1 MKLGNMKASEAL
13 EVHLQLLV
21 PAEPDAVWAYL
32 RPMKARAKN
41 FVEKLRTW
49 AASVEWEADDPR
61 PRPKRPSVR
70 RAMLDLR
77 TSYLD
82 TLEAYEEACGFN
94 PKFPHDIYTKKQIAK
109 ATTLATASDSMHYE
123 ENNRLI
129 LAAVSAMPFRKS
141 AGRTDIRTGGVYPG
155 TATKALVYW
164 CLKENV

>member
-1 MKLGNMKASEAL
+1 MKLNDMKASEAL

-21 PAEPDAVWAYL
+21 PTEPDVVWFYL
-32 RPMKARAKN
+32 RPLKARTKN
-41 FVEKLRTW
+41 FVEKLRAW
-49 AASVEWEADDPR
+49 AASAEWAADDPR
-61 PRPKRPSVR
+61 PKPKRPGVR

-109 ATTLATASDSMHYE
+109 ATALATASDSMHYE
-123 ENNRLI
+123 ENTRLI
-129 LAAVSAMPFRKS
+129 LDVLSAMPFRKS
-141 AGRTDIRTGGVYPG
+141 AGRTDVRIGGVYPT

-164 CLKENV
+164 CLREIS